1 MSRTFYYNFSKCIK
15 CVIKGNMI
23 RENFTLNTQ
32 IAEKL
37 NKLKQLTGL
46 TKSDIVRRAI
56 EKLWSERKREEK
68 KELCQ

>member
-1 MSRTFYYNFSKCIK
+1 
-15 CVIKGNMI
+15 MI

-56 EKLWSERKREEK
+56 EKLWSERKREKNE
-68 KELCQ
+68 ELCQ